1 MGSSAAPEMVVL
13 QLEMVVLPSEMVV
26 LPDSSR
32 NIEDNESL
40 LQVNQSLLRVN
51 PNRQQLLMAY
61 LLTMYYRGV
70 AFDRVGCIAVMINCR
85 KATNGYHMGFH

>member
-32 NIEDNESL
+32 NMKIM
-40 LQVNQSLLRVN
+40 RV
-51 PNRQQLLMAY
+51 Y
-61 LLTMYYRGV
+61 
-70 AFDRVGCIAVMINCR
+70 CR
-85 KATNGYHMGFH
+85 